1 MGESNL
7 ATAVTPETTDQYLT
21 FTLDS
26 ESFATEISKVREVL
40 EYTQIT
46 KVPRVPDF
54 LRGVINLRGSV
65 VPVVDLRLQF
75 GMPEL
80 KPTIDTCIIILEL
93 ELNGQQLLLGALADS
108 VQEVIELSSGGL
120 EQPPS
125 LGNQVDTRFIKS
137 MAKHEGRFVII
148 LDINQIF
155 SIQALDQ
162 AYRLK
167 ESGDVVLP
175 GRGAYAPAV

>member
-1 MGESNL
+1 MGEANVVMAGAGES
-7 ATAVTPETTDQYLT
+7 VEQYLT
-21 FTLDS
+21 FTLDN

-46 KVPRVPDF
+46 KVPRVPAF

-93 ELNGQQLLLGALADS
+93 ELGGQQLLLGALADS
-108 VQEVIELSSGGL
+108 VQEVIELSSAGL

-125 LGNQVDTRFIKS
+125 LGNQIDTRFIKS
-137 MAKHEGRFVII
+137 MAKHEGRFVIV

-155 SIQALDQ
+155 SSQALDQ
-162 AYRLK
+162 AFRMQ
-167 ESGDVVLP
+167 ESSEG
-175 GRGAYAPAV
+175 GGGG